1 MVNPSQVPGELPR
14 QSLDLRGTACPV
26 NFIRTRLALETI
38 EPGAWLQVDLDS
50 GEPERLVGDGL
61 RQAGH
66 QVLSSPLA
74 DGAVRL
80 LVCRHGG

>member
-1 MVNPSQVPGELPR
+1 MPC

-26 NFIRTRLALETI
+26 NFIRSRLALETI
-38 EPGAWLQVDLDS
+38 DPGAWLQVDLDG
-50 GEPERLVGDGL
+50 GEPERLVGEGL

-66 QVLSSPLA
+66 EVQISPLA

-80 LVCRHGG
+80 LICRHGG